1 MTHNGLEN
9 VLELLVSYANLSMP
23 LIDRLLDKK
32 YKLIQE
38 NGAYYICNKDIKY
51 LEIKI
56 KNSTIITSKLKNTK
70 SISEINDLFLEYA
83 RKCKLE
89 AIEI

>member
-1 MTHNGLEN
+1 MTNNGIPN
-9 VLELLVSYANLSMP
+9 VLELLVSYANLSMS
-23 LIDRLLDKK
+23 LMDRLLDKE

-38 NGAYYICNKDIKY
+38 DETYYICNKDIKC

-56 KNSTIITSKLKNTK
+56 NNSTVTTSKLKNTK
-70 SISEINDLFLEYA
+70 PIKNINDLFLEYA
-83 RKCKLE
+83 RKCDLV